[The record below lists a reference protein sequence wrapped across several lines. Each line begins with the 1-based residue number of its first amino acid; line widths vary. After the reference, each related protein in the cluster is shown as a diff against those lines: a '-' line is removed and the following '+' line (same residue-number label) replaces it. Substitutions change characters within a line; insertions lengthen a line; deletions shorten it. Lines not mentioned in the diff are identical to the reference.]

1 MQIHKEHRARVRSRF
16 LQDGLDGFD
25 EHQVLEMLLFYCIP
39 RRDTNII
46 AHNLINRFGSL
57 AQVIDAPVKELAKV
71 DGVGEGTAVFI
82 SFLSQFDRYYNTNKN
97 QEFQI
102 LNTIEDCG
110 NYLLPY
116 FNGRHKETVYMLCL
130 DAKCKVLSC
139 RLIEEGN
146 VNSAGI
152 SIRKIVDMALTENAT
167 SVVLAH
173 NHPSG
178 LAVPSDED
186 IDTTV
191 KIAKALRFVDVVLT
205 DHIVVA
211 DGEFVSMVLSKYYN
225 PNDSFNDF

>member
-1 MQIHKEHRARVRSRF
+1 MQIHEDHRFRVRARF
-16 LQDGLDGFD
+16 LQEGLDGFN

-39 RRDTNII
+39 RKDTNIV
-46 AHNLINRFGSL
+46 AHNLINRFGSF
-57 AQVIDAPVKELAKV
+57 AQVIDAPIKELIKV
-71 DGVGEGTAVFI
+71 EGVGEGAAVFL
-82 SFLSQFDRYYNTNKN
+82 SFLNQFDRYYNTNKN
-97 QEFQI
+97 QHCRI
-102 LNTIEDCG
+102 LTSIDACG

-152 SIRKIVDMALTENAT
+152 SIRKIVDTALTENAT

-178 LAVPSDED
+178 LALPSPED
-186 IDTTV
+186 VDTTK
-191 KIAKALRFVDVVLT
+191 KIAQALRFVDVTLT

-211 DGEFVSMVLSKYYN
+211 DGEFVSMMQSNYYN
-225 PNDSFNDF
+225 SNDFFDDF